1 MAWGQAGVS
10 LKRELSNGT
19 SSWGPG
25 GTVTLV
31 DIQRI
36 GILRKLRLLTKATA
50 TFTAGASLALDT
62 IGPYNVYSA
71 LTLSPNQTAPIAR
84 LSGLGAYLA
93 MQMKSEERK
102 FNTPDFATGVPPN
115 ADGIADV
122 FTAARTTTNGD
133 WRLFHDIYVS
143 QFIASLG
150 CELGLWPLE
159 NPAVQLQLEY
169 TPNSATNATPFS
181 IDNKAAAGASGTRP
195 YFGDVTSDVTL
206 TTPTVDIRRRLWEVP
221 ANADDDPPYTYINQW
236 LEEAPQ
242 GGNVNGSSF
251 IEWKC
256 IPLSGVILRVGVFV
270 YDGGASLPVGA
281 GVAEGSLLA
290 GNALTLLYGADTQ
303 KYAETG
309 QAAHARMLDML
320 GYTPQKGFFFWNLL
334 GGGMTLADVI
344 DTYTTPE
351 VRVDVNLSTPLG
363 GANSFARV
371 IRQMLVPIEIRGR

>member
-1 MAWGQAGVS
+1 MWGQAGVS

-62 IGPYNVYSA
+62 IGSYNVYSA
-71 LTLSPNQTAPIAR
+71 LTVSPNQTAPIAR

-122 FTAARTTTNGD
+122 FNAARITTNGD
-133 WRLFHDIYVS
+133 WRLFHDIYIS

-150 CELGLWPLE
+150 CELGMWPLE

-169 TPNSATNATPFS
+169 TPNSSTNASPFS

-195 YFGDVTSDVTL
+195 YFGDVTSDVVL
-206 TTPTVDIRRRLWEVP
+206 ATPTVDVRRRLWEVP
-221 ANADDDPPYTYINQW
+221 ANAEDDPPYTYINQW

-242 GGNVNGSSF
+242 GGNVNGTSF

-256 IPLSGVILRVGVFV
+256 IPLSGVIMRVGIFV

-281 GVAEGSLLA
+281 GVAEGSLSA
-290 GNALTLLYGADTQ
+290 GNALSLLYGADTQ

-309 QAAHARMLDML
+309 QAAHARMLDLL
-320 GYTPQKGFFFWNLL
+320 GYTPQKGFYFWNLL
-334 GGGMTLADVI
+334 GGGLTLADVI